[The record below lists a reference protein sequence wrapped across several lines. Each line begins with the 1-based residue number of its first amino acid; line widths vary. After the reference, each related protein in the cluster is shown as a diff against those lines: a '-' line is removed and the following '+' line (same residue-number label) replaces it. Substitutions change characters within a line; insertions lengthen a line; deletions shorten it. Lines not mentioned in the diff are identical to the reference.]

1 MRSRIWAHKNQSG
14 GYSAGVACYHVSGLG
29 KVAFKVFVFLFWSGG
44 GFLWGWGQGLSEVEF
59 LLKQTL
65 ERQRAEI
72 KQLHLEKAS
81 FTLLRYLQKG
91 LQSVSVWYVCNVFT
105 DSIMVFFYSI
115 TQLSCA
121 ARENWQ
127 QSSRPPQRRASSSSR
142 YQTAY

>member
-1 MRSRIWAHKNQSG
+1 MKTLYYTVNKTVASCYYSFPHWCIHLYRCGAVYEHTKIRAVATAQVLRVITSLVWAKWH
-14 GYSAGVACYHVSGLG
+14 LR
-29 KVAFKVFVFLFWSGG
+29 VFVFLFWSGG
-44 GFLWGWGQGLSEVEF
+44 CFLWGWGQGLSEVEF

-105 DSIMVFFYSI
+105 DSIMVFFTVLHS
-115 TQLSCA
+115 
-121 ARENWQ
+121 
-127 QSSRPPQRRASSSSR
+127 
-142 YQTAY
+142 